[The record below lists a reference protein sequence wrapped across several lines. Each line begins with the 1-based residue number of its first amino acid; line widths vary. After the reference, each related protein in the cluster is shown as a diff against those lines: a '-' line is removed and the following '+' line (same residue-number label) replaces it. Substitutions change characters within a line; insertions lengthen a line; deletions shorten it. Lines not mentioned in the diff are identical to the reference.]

1 MKTSIRK
8 LQERIEVLEAANKR
22 LVEMRSVEKFAA
34 TGRIA
39 TIIAHEVRNPLT
51 NINLAVEQLQIEF
64 KGNAPGTGIADTLLA
79 MICRN
84 SDRINLLITDLLN
97 STKFEDLRYQH
108 IGVNQLL
115 DETLELAAERIQ
127 LNNFTVIRTYTG
139 EVCIIPVDVNRMKT
153 ALLNVVVNALEAMEA
168 GKGILTVTTAAKN
181 KKCMVTISD
190 NGPGIDEDALSK
202 VFEPYFT
209 SKPAAAGLGLTS
221 SQNIVINHNGM
232 IFMESEKGA
241 GTTCTIQLEMAR
253 GD

>member
-8 LQERIEVLEAANKR
+8 LQERIGELEAANKR

-34 TGRIA
+34 TGRISR
-39 TIIAHEVRNPLT
+39 IIAHEVRNPLT

-64 KGNAPGTGIADTLLA
+64 KGKAAGIGDTLLA
-79 MICRN
+79 MISRN

-97 STKFEDLRYQH
+97 STKFEELRYQH
-108 IGVNQLL
+108 IGVNKLL
-115 DETLELAAERIQ
+115 DETLELATERIE
-127 LNNFTVIRTYTG
+127 LNHFTVIKTYTG

-153 ALLNVVVNALEAMEA
+153 AFLNVVVNALEAMEA
-168 GKGILTVTTAAKN
+168 GKGVLTVTTAARN
-181 KKCMVTISD
+181 NKCMVTIAD
-190 NGPGIDEDALSK
+190 NGVGIEEEALSK

-209 SKPAAAGLGLTS
+209 SKPTAAGLGLTN
-221 SQNIVINHNGM
+221 SQNIVLNHNGM
-232 IFMESEKGA
+232 ISLESQKGA